1 MNFLYLA
8 TLLVSLTGMVL
19 LDRRFTLFFW
29 QDARRATV
37 VLTAGVVFFLIWDLT
52 GIDAGVFFRGEG
64 QWMIGIQLAPELP
77 LEEAFFLTLLCYM
90 TMNVFVAVGRQVG
103 RAVNKSTTKAVK

>member
-1 MNFLYLA
+1 MNFFYLA
-8 TLLVSLTGMVL
+8 ALLVSLTGMVV

-37 VLTAGVVFFLIWDLT
+37 VLTTGVVFFLVWDLT

-64 QWMIGIQLAPELP
+64 QWMTGLQLAPELP
-77 LEEAFFLTLLCYM
+77 LEEVFFLTLLCYM
-90 TMNVFVAVGRQVG
+90 TMNVFVAVSRGVSKY
-103 RAVNKSTTKAVK
+103 ANKAVTK